1 MDSFL
6 DLERRRVQLEK
17 NVEELRN
24 SLRYW
29 QLWEAEYEG
38 FKEEISGLGDKAKE
52 KELVSRAGRTFPSL
66 GFVANFARK
75 TLE

>member
-1 MDSFL
+1 MDSFIDL
-6 DLERRRVQLEK
+6 DRRRTQLEK
-17 NVEELRN
+17 NVEELRK

-38 FKEEISGLGDKAKE
+38 FKEEISGLGDEAKE
-52 KELVSRAGRTFPSL
+52 KELVPKAKKFPSL
-66 GFVANFARK
+66 GFAADSVRK

>member
-1 MDSFL
+1 MDSLL
-6 DLERRRVQLEK
+6 DLERRRVQLEQ
-17 NVEELRN
+17 NVKELRK

-52 KELVSRAGRTFPSL
+52 KELVPKARKSLSL
-66 GFVANFARK
+66 GFAADSVRK

>member
-1 MDSFL
+1 MDSFI
-6 DLERRRVQLEK
+6 DLERRRVQLEQ
-17 NVEELRN
+17 NVKELRK

-38 FKEEISGLGDKAKE
+38 FKEEISGLGHKAKE
-52 KELVSRAGRTFPSL
+52 KELVLRAGKSLIL
-66 GFVANFARK
+66 GFVANSVRK

>member
-1 MDSFL
+1 MDSLL
-6 DLERRRVQLEK
+6 DLERRRVQLEQ
-17 NVEELRN
+17 NVKELRK

-52 KELVSRAGRTFPSL
+52 KELVPKARKSPSL
-66 GFVANFARK
+66 GFAADSVRK